1 MSSLP
6 FADAIHT
13 AIACSLHAN
22 RCNRLPNSTDINH
35 LTGRWIWKFTKVL
48 PARTMTQQCDRLDQF
63 PSSWG
68 MASIFGNFKSNL
80 RYQRCRINMLR
91 LQVLWKTNNANVVL
105 TIIVCIQQAV
115 LIGTSGPRHGNLVFV
130 YNSIAVSCKVDLP
143 RFTLLKTYFQ
153 QNQLTRVQLV
163 CPARPARLG
172 TRNRI
177 CSCWTQSC
185 TVQCCNQKWGCV
197 KCSLQFG
204 LWRMDGR
211 TDSERERETAI
222 AGWIDVYMDTRTQ
235 GYMDG
240 LIDKFINGL
249 DK

>member
-1 MSSLP
+1 MNLEVHQGATCKNDDATMRPSGSISKLLRHGFNFWQFQKQPALP
-6 FADAIHT
+6 EMQNQHAT
-13 AIACSLHAN
+13 IASVV
-22 RCNRLPNSTDINH
+22 
-35 LTGRWIWKFTKVL
+35 KK
-48 PARTMTQQCDRLDQF
+48 
-63 PSSWG
+63 
-68 MASIFGNFKSNL
+68 
-80 RYQRCRINMLR
+80 
-91 LQVLWKTNNANVVL
+91 NNANVVL

-211 TDSERERETAI
+211 TDSERERDSDSWMDRCIHGYKDTRI
-222 AGWIDVYMDTRTQ
+222 HGWIDR
-235 GYMDG
+235 
-240 LIDKFINGL
+240 
-249 DK
+249 